1 MVHVP
6 VCNLFLLM
14 PISDEIVDDF
24 DAQVSRHPFLCIC
37 MHMCI
42 IIIVINFLKVI
53 INFYF

>member
-24 DAQVSRHPFLCIC
+24 DAQVSRHPFFMY
-37 MHMCI
+37 MHTCI
-42 IIIVINFLKVI
+42 IIIVINRFKII